1 MEEKEDDILA
11 PNLAVV
17 IGNVAVDANMQN
29 AALVI
34 VGNEQDR
41 FRITSKNFIDDNSL
55 VRAGDIV
62 NITSKPQ
69 MATKVPEILAKYS
82 ETQYSQTLN
91 HILPILCRS
100 NPTVSDIET
109 MISYKLFKNYILYN
123 ILQPSMFLILVILF

>member
-1 MEEKEDDILA
+1 
-11 PNLAVV
+11 
-17 IGNVAVDANMQN
+17 MQN
-29 AALVI
+29 IALVI